1 MSAEI
6 ISVQLVGY
14 SPDLAVLPNQ
24 IVAHVMGK
32 FPDLDGRPALIP
44 TTGETPRDFP
54 QFQIASTSNEYE
66 VRVALNR
73 TDVFWRRLRMPGDV
87 DIASAV
93 HKTIPF
99 LVEIA
104 GNLDS
109 RVGRLACVANHFVRA
124 ENPGEV
130 IANTYCAPDV
140 IRSQFPSIREF
151 EVHYLTRF
159 DMGDGTEANNWIRV
173 RSGEVTIRGE
183 SQGDAIILQNDINTA
198 PESAEDGGL

>member
-1 MSAEI
+1 M
-6 ISVQLVGY
+6 
-14 SPDLAVLPNQ
+14 
-24 IVAHVMGK
+24 
-32 FPDLDGRPALIP
+32 
-44 TTGETPRDFP
+44 
-54 QFQIASTSNEYE
+54 
-66 VRVALNR
+66 
-73 TDVFWRRLRMPGDV
+73 
-87 DIASAV
+87 
-93 HKTIPF
+93 
-99 LVEIA
+99 
-104 GNLDS
+104 
-109 RVGRLACVANHFVRA
+109 GRLACVANHFVRA

-198 PESAEDGGL
+198 PESAEDGDFNVDEIRVFAESAAASISDSLTLHVAGLGVDPD